1 MKVHFIST
9 SRNSIFGKIE
19 SQNAQNQ
26 SDCMILKSVMSQ
38 EKLDE
43 SV

>member
-9 SRNSIFGKIE
+9 SRNSISGKIE
-19 SQNAQNQ
+19 SRNAQSQ
-26 SDCMILKSVMSQ
+26 SDCMTLKSVMSQ

-43 SV
+43 